1 MSKNLIRSAK
11 NLVWANAGKTILVAD
26 VVLETGWAHPMCVHA
41 NYDTD
46 EGRELWKRALAGKF
60 GKIAPYVE
68 PAPEDLPIQKWQLEA
83 ALLEADI
90 DPEQLLGPRDKALW
104 RASQMLFITSEPV
117 PAIQKLSGLT
127 AAKFKALWSKAREI
141 N

>member
-1 MSKNLIRSAK
+1 MGNLIKSAS
-11 NLVWANAGKTILVAD
+11 NLRWLRADKSILHAD
-26 VVLETGWAHPMCVHA
+26 IVLADGRESQIGVTA

-46 EGRELWKRALAGKF
+46 EGRELWKRAKAGKF

-68 PAPEDLPIQKWQLEA
+68 PAPEELPLMKWQLEA

-104 RASQMLFITSEPV
+104 RASQMLFVTTEPV